1 MAALYILDKLS
12 EVANSSR
19 LKDKIKVVFSRAWD
33 SNESFIKLLHE
44 LCFAIRVSITKDQRL
59 IAELEALGQRADVL
73 KSLEYMR
80 EMVARN
86 SAKVG
91 ILEQLLAGAHVGML
105 LKAEYAADMGET
117 V

>member
-19 LKDKIKVVFSRAWD
+19 LEDKIK
-33 SNESFIKLLHE
+33 
-44 LCFAIRVSITKDQRL
+44 RL

-73 KSLEYMR
+73 MSLEYMR
-80 EMVARN
+80 EMVVWDSAR
-86 SAKVG
+86 VG
-91 ILEQLLAGAHVGML
+91 VLEQLLAGAHVRMR
-105 LKAEYAADMGET
+105 LKAEYAVDMGET